1 MSKSSGSLLERLFN
15 SLRRLLGQQNPGPP
29 PPDAVAQAAASLL
42 AEMTR
47 VDHEIKDGD
56 LRAARDALQQ
66 LFALTPEKAQ
76 MLLSHAS
83 RPENRLTSYHHA
95 VALLN
100 RNLARD
106 QKVQLV
112 ESMWRVAHADAEV
125 HMYEDHLVRKIS
137 DLLYLS
143 HTDFITAKHRARG

>member
-1 MSKSSGSLLERLFN
+1 MSKSSGSLFERLFT
-15 SLRRLLGQQNPGPP
+15 SLRRLLGQQDPGPP
-29 PPDAVAQAAASLL
+29 PTDAVAQAAASLL

-47 VDHEIKDGD
+47 VDHEITDGD

-66 LFALTPEKAQ
+66 LFALPPEQAE
-76 MLLSHAS
+76 MLLNHAS
-83 RPENRLTSYHHA
+83 RPENRLTSYHQA

-100 RNLARD
+100 RNLGRE

>member
-1 MSKSSGSLLERLFN
+1 MSESSGSLLERLFIP
-15 SLRRLLGQQNPGPP
+15 LRRLFGSQDAGPP
-29 PPDAVAQAAASLL
+29 PVDAVAQAAASLL

-47 VDHEIKDGD
+47 VDHEVKDGD

-66 LFALTPEKAQ
+66 LFALSPGKAEA
-76 MLLSHAS
+76 LLAHAA
-83 RPENRLTSYHHA
+83 RPENRLTSYHQ
-95 VALLN
+95 VVSLLN
-100 RNLARD
+100 RHLARE

-125 HMYEDHLVRKIS
+125 HMYEDHFVRKIS
-137 DLLYLS
+137 ELLYLS